1 MKELEIGDP
10 APGFELPDQR
20 GERVTLAGFR
30 GSKVLIYFYPRAST
44 PG

>member
-10 APGFELPDQR
+10 APRFALPDQR
-20 GERVTLAGFR
+20 GERVALEELR
-30 GSKVLIYFYPRAST
+30 GKKLLIYFYPRAST

>member
-10 APGFELPDQR
+10 APGFELLDQR
-20 GERVTLAGFR
+20 GGKVALAGFR
-30 GSKVLIYFYPRAST
+30 GKKLLIYFYPRAST